1 MVVSKIFS
9 ALSRTTM
16 KKHVCRILDFTDS
29 LLKAQIC
36 STKLSPNI
44 CEICAICER

>member
-1 MVVSKIFS
+1 MDVSKIFN
-9 ALSRTTM
+9 AISRTTM
-16 KKHVCRILDFTDS
+16 KKHVCRILDFADL
-29 LLKAQIC
+29 LLKNQIC